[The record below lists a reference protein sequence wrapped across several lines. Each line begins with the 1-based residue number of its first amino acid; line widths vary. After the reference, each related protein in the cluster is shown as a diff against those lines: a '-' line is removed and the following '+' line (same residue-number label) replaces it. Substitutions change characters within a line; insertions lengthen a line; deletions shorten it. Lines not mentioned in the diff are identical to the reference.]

1 MNIQTIEPQELER
14 IRQQGQSVD
23 LIDVRTPLEFR
34 EVHADFARNVPLDS
48 LDPHAVMARRNGNE
62 TQPLYVICRSGSRAG
77 LACQKFQACGYDS
90 VVSVSGGT
98 KAWDGAGLP
107 VVRGKRAIS
116 LEQQVRMAAGFLA
129 AAGSAL
135 AFFVHPGFLIVPAG
149 VGVGLMHAGV
159 TNSCIMGMM
168 LAKMPWNQ
176 VRCDNTSSTESSETA
191 TASCCS

>member
-1 MNIQTIEPQELER
+1 VNPQTIEPQELDR
-14 IRQQGQSVD
+14 RRQQGESVD

-34 EVHADFARNVPLDS
+34 EVHVDFALNLPLGS
-48 LDPHAVMARRNGNE
+48 LDPHAVMSRRDSDRDR
-62 TQPLYVICRSGSRAG
+62 PLYVICHGGDRAS
-77 LACQKFQACGYDS
+77 LACQKFQACGYDN

-98 KAWDGAGLP
+98 RAWDGAGLP

-116 LEQQVRMAAGFLA
+116 LEQQVRIAAGFLA

-159 TNSCIMGMM
+159 TNSCIMGVM

-176 VRCDNTSSTESSETA
+176 VRCDPSSTESGETA